1 MLGVLSFTR
10 FMMAAASP
18 LVAGALYQAYGMKA
32 TLFFV
37 AGLFAAAALVFSSAD
52 LKKSRPV
59 SDPTE

>member
-18 LVAGALYQAYGMKA
+18 LIAGALYQAYGMKA

-37 AGLFAAAALVFSSAD
+37 AGLFAVAALVFASAD
-52 LKKSRPV
+52 LKKSQTA
-59 SDPTE
+59 SDPSD